1 VFDAGDA
8 ADGEYCPPHQ
18 HGAALPIRAGSNPA
32 GDTNLR
38 IRRSGLTLVGAN
50 ALWAEALHRE
60 LPATAAYLGIDIT
73 VGVGLT
79 NLTAVAITQ
88 LAWRNGP
95 VEL

>member
-1 VFDAGDA
+1 M
-8 ADGEYCPPHQ
+8 
-18 HGAALPIRAGSNPA
+18 GAK
-32 GDTNLR
+32 
-38 IRRSGLTLVGAN
+38 
-50 ALWAEALHRE
+50 ALWAEVLRRE

-73 VGVGLT
+73 VGVRLT